1 MSLGQAPVDLYAH
14 DAVDSAWYHG
24 ECDSAKVR
32 CYLWAIRADYEEDTE
47 YLTHDTEDLMA
58 TRLEIRLN
66 GNNACSKE
74 ELSSIKRISD
84 GSGIRL
90 LSPDSVV
97 PARPLLNG
105 FCATSF
111 DKSLDLL
118 KYIGL
123 EAIQVID
130 VRDRSLE
137 AFYPRLIKYV
147 SLSYVWGDAR
157 DAHLNLFD
165 ELQTMEEADG
175 RSSTTLPPRVPG
187 IIEEVM
193 MVCRRISIPYLWVDP
208 SCIHQADP
216 ETKAREI
223 ESMSY
228 IYYLSHITIVAGSAH
243 PNGTQLIPVS
253 SSAQEKHQSAPKQRA
268 ETIGSKQYITS
279 LPSITSQIHAS
290 AWPGRDWTYQE
301 GQRAKRLAFVGDH
314 DVSFLCGAGHWRES
328 LHSGKF
334 GHDANLPGVEMHSK
348 RYHFMSSSTWLRQ
361 TR

>member
-24 ECDSAKVR
+24 ECDPAKVR

-118 KYIGL
+118 K
-123 EAIQVID
+123 
-130 VRDRSLE
+130 
-137 AFYPRLIKYV
+137 
-147 SLSYVWGDAR
+147 
-157 DAHLNLFD
+157 
-165 ELQTMEEADG
+165 
-175 RSSTTLPPRVPG
+175 
-187 IIEEVM
+187 
-193 MVCRRISIPYLWVDP
+193 
-208 SCIHQADP
+208 
-216 ETKAREI
+216 
-223 ESMSY
+223 
-228 IYYLSHITIVAGSAH
+228 
-243 PNGTQLIPVS
+243 
-253 SSAQEKHQSAPKQRA
+253 
-268 ETIGSKQYITS
+268 
-279 LPSITSQIHAS
+279 
-290 AWPGRDWTYQE
+290 
-301 GQRAKRLAFVGDH
+301 
-314 DVSFLCGAGHWRES
+314 
-328 LHSGKF
+328 
-334 GHDANLPGVEMHSK
+334 
-348 RYHFMSSSTWLRQ
+348 
-361 TR
+361 